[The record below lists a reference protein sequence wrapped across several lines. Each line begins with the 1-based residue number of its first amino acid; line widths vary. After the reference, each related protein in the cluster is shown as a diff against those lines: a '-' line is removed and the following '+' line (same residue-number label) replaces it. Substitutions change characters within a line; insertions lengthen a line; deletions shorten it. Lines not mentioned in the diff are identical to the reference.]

1 MDQLE
6 QQRTEAEPA
15 GLDVVVSTMAS
26 DSHTWNLVFL
36 QLLLEELG
44 HRVTNLGAC
53 VPDESLVA
61 ECRRIEP
68 DLIVLSSVN
77 GHGHRDGLRVIG
89 ALRGCPELARTPAV
103 IGGKLGIAGPGDPDR
118 QRSLLA
124 AGFDG
129 VFEEGRSV
137 ADFRSF
143 VRSLPSAAAPP
154 LSVPPLSAPP
164 LGAPLF
170 VRTAVGG
177 AR

>member
-6 QQRTEAEPA
+6 QQRQEAGPA
-15 GLDVVVSTMAS
+15 GLEVVVTTTAS

-44 HRVTNLGAC
+44 HRVSNLGAC
-53 VPDESLVA
+53 VPDDLLVA
-61 ECRRIEP
+61 ECRRIGP

-77 GHGHRDGLRVIG
+77 GHGHHDGLRVIR
-89 ALRGCPELARTPAV
+89 ALRACPELAGTPTV
-103 IGGKLGIAGPGDPDR
+103 IGGKLTIAGSGDPDR

-143 VRSLPSAAAPP
+143 VGSLPAPAAA
-154 LSVPPLSAPP
+154 L
-164 LGAPLF
+164 
-170 VRTAVGG
+170 
-177 AR
+177 ARGSR